1 MVPSDFDTT
10 KCRFTDGIF
19 GMRLFTFQTLTNSQS
34 MRIITLFGI
43 FFLNTLLFGQD
54 TLRALFIGNSYMGV
68 NNLPS
73 MVSDLSASL
82 GDNLIF
88 DSNTPGGQTFQ
99 NHALNPINYQK
110 MAAQE
115 WDYII
120 LQGQSQEPSFPF
132 DQVNSQTLPYA
143 VQLADSAKAIQPC
156 SQVNYFMTWG
166 RQNGDPQWDSINTF
180 DKMNGRL
187 REAYLRIADSAN
199 AAVSPVGVAWKYVRD
214 NYPNINLY
222 QQDGSH
228 PSLEGSYLAAC
239 VFYTSMFH
247 KSSVGS
253 PYNPGIDHAD
263 ALLIQQI
270 ASAIV
275 LDSLSTWKLIHK
287 DSTLQANASYSSI
300 PGASLLSFSAT
311 ANEAANFTWYFPD
324 GTIETGPIIGF
335 EYNLSSYQVM
345 LIAEGLCDTDT
356 VLVNVNSS
364 NAGLSALGNF
374 QWKWINPLQ
383 IEIYSLSLGEIQ
395 AIDLLGKVLS
405 NDREAIQNGIRIT
418 FAANTSF
425 LRVVTQNESTIIRI
439 PYLIN

>member
-1 MVPSDFDTT
+1 
-10 KCRFTDGIF
+10 
-19 GMRLFTFQTLTNSQS
+19 MRLFILSVS
-34 MRIITLFGI
+34 
-43 FFLNTLLFGQD
+43 LLLSNLVLAQD

-73 MVSDLSASL
+73 MVSDLSTSL
-82 GDNLIF
+82 GDVLII

-99 NHALNPINYQK
+99 NHAANPINYQK
-110 MAAQE
+110 MAAQN

-120 LQGQSQEPSFPF
+120 LQGQSQEPSFPYA
-132 DQVNSQTLPYA
+132 QVNSQTLPYA

-180 DKMNGRL
+180 DKMNTRL
-187 REAYLRIADSAN
+187 RDAYLRIADSAN

-214 NYPNINLY
+214 NYPVINLY

-228 PSLEGSYLAAC
+228 PSLTGSYLAAC
-239 VFYTSMFH
+239 VFYTSLFH

-253 PYNPGIDHAD
+253 AYNPGIDHAD

-270 ASAIV
+270 ASAVV
-275 LDSLSTWKLIHK
+275 LDSLSTWKLIHS

-324 GTIETGPIIGF
+324 GSIETGPIIGF

-345 LIAEGLCDTDT
+345 LVAEGECDTDT
-356 VLVNVNSS
+356 VLLNVNSS
-364 NAGLSALGNF
+364 KAALTANAAFLWQMIGPNS
-374 QWKWINPLQ
+374 
-383 IEIYSLSLGEIQ
+383 IEIRGEKNLAVAAFDVLGRKCPIEIENNGVNSL
-395 AIDLLGKVLS
+395 LS
-405 NDREAIQNGIRIT
+405 FSNNAAFIKIETTNG
-418 FAANTSF
+418 
-425 LRVVTQNESTIIRI
+425 STIIRVPI
-439 PYLIN
+439 FLH

>member
-1 MVPSDFDTT
+1 
-10 KCRFTDGIF
+10 
-19 GMRLFTFQTLTNSQS
+19 MRLFILSIS
-34 MRIITLFGI
+34 
-43 FFLNTLLFGQD
+43 LLLSNLLLAQD

-73 MVSDLSASL
+73 MVSDLSTSL
-82 GDNLIF
+82 GDVLII

-99 NHALNPINYQK
+99 NHAANPINYQK
-110 MAAQE
+110 MAAQP

-187 REAYLRIADSAN
+187 RDAYLRIADSAN

-214 NYPNINLY
+214 NYPVINLY

-228 PSLEGSYLAAC
+228 PSLTGSYLAAC
-239 VFYTSMFH
+239 VFYTSLFH
-247 KSSVGS
+247 KSSFGS
-253 PYNPGIDHAD
+253 AYNPGIDHAD

-275 LDSLSTWKLIHK
+275 LDSLSTWKLIHS

-300 PGASLLSFSAT
+300 PGASLLSFTAT

-324 GTIETGPIIGF
+324 GSIETGPIIGF

-345 LIAEGLCDTDT
+345 LVAEGLCDTDT
-356 VLVNVNSS
+356 VLIAVNNANAGLTATAPFQWKMTGPNTIEIGEEKIIAAEAFDVLGRKCPLEIENKGSTSLISFSS
-364 NAGLSALGNF
+364 NASF
-374 QWKWINPLQ
+374 IK
-383 IEIYSLSLGEIQ
+383 IETT
-395 AIDLLGKVLS
+395 
-405 NDREAIQNGIRIT
+405 NGT
-418 FAANTSF
+418 
-425 LRVVTQNESTIIRI
+425 TIIRV
-439 PYLIN
+439 PFFLN

>member
-1 MVPSDFDTT
+1 
-10 KCRFTDGIF
+10 
-19 GMRLFTFQTLTNSQS
+19 MRLFILSIS
-34 MRIITLFGI
+34 
-43 FFLNTLLFGQD
+43 LLLSNLLLAQD

-73 MVSDLSASL
+73 MVSDLSTSL
-82 GDNLIF
+82 GDVLII

-99 NHALNPINYQK
+99 NHAANPINYQK
-110 MAAQE
+110 MAAQP

-187 REAYLRIADSAN
+187 RDAYLRIADSAN

-214 NYPNINLY
+214 NYPVINLY

-228 PSLEGSYLAAC
+228 PSLTGSYLAAC
-239 VFYTSMFH
+239 VFYTSLFH
-247 KSSVGS
+247 KSSIGS
-253 PYNPGIDHAD
+253 AYNPGIDHAD

-275 LDSLSTWKLIHK
+275 LDSLSTWKLIHS

-300 PGASLLSFSAT
+300 PGASLLSFTAT

-324 GTIETGPIIGF
+324 GSIETGPIIGF

-345 LIAEGLCDTDT
+345 LVAEGLCDTDT
-356 VLVNVNSS
+356 VLIAVNNANAGLTATAPFQWKMTGPNTIEIGEEKIIAAEAFDVLGRKCPLEIENKGSTSLISFSS
-364 NAGLSALGNF
+364 NASF
-374 QWKWINPLQ
+374 IK
-383 IEIYSLSLGEIQ
+383 IET
-395 AIDLLGKVLS
+395 A
-405 NDREAIQNGIRIT
+405 NGT
-418 FAANTSF
+418 
-425 LRVVTQNESTIIRI
+425 TIIRV
-439 PYLIN
+439 PFFLN

>member
-1 MVPSDFDTT
+1 
-10 KCRFTDGIF
+10 
-19 GMRLFTFQTLTNSQS
+19 
-34 MRIITLFGI
+34 MRIIILSVSFM
-43 FFLNTLLFGQD
+43 LSNLLLAQD

-68 NNLPS
+68 NNLPQ
-73 MVSDLSASL
+73 MVQDLSNSL
-82 GDNLIF
+82 GDVLIY

-99 NHALNPINYQK
+99 MQAANPVNYQK

-180 DKMNGRL
+180 DKMNTRL
-187 REAYLRIADSAN
+187 RDAYLRIADSAN

-214 NYPNINLY
+214 NYPVINLY

-228 PSLEGSYLAAC
+228 PSLTGSYLAAC
-239 VFYTSMFH
+239 VFYSSLYH
-247 KSSVGS
+247 KPSTGS
-253 PYNPGIDHAD
+253 TYNPGIDLAD
-263 ALLIQQI
+263 ALLMQQI
-270 ASAIV
+270 ASSIV
-275 LDSLSTWKLIHK
+275 LDSLSTWKLIHS

-311 ANEAANFTWYFPD
+311 ANQDANFTWYFPD
-324 GTIETGPIIGF
+324 MTIETGPIIGF
-335 EYNLSSYQVM
+335 EYNLSTYQVM

-356 VLVNVNSS
+356 VLIEVNHSG
-364 NAGLSALGNF
+364 AGLSNPSQV
-374 QWKWINPLQ
+374 QWKLTGPQQ
-383 IEIYSLSLGEIQ
+383 IELFGTCFGEIV
-395 AIDLLGKVLS
+395 AYDVVGKTQ
-405 NDREAIQNGIRIT
+405 NIIREEMASGCRIT
-418 FAANTSF
+418 FPANTAFFSVQTPTATTT
-425 LRVVTQNESTIIRI
+425 LRI
-439 PYLIN
+439 PYLLN

>member
-1 MVPSDFDTT
+1 
-10 KCRFTDGIF
+10 
-19 GMRLFTFQTLTNSQS
+19 
-34 MRIITLFGI
+34 MRILILSVSFM
-43 FFLNTLLFGQD
+43 LSNLLLAQD

-68 NNLPS
+68 NNLPQ
-73 MVSDLSASL
+73 MVQDLSNSL
-82 GDNLIF
+82 GDVLIY

-99 NHALNPINYQK
+99 MQAANPVNYQK

-180 DKMNGRL
+180 DKMNTRL
-187 REAYLRIADSAN
+187 RDAYLRIADSAD

-214 NYPNINLY
+214 NYPVINLY

-228 PSLEGSYLAAC
+228 PSLTGSYLAAC
-239 VFYTSMFH
+239 VFYSSLYH
-247 KSSVGS
+247 KPSTGS
-253 PYNPGIDHAD
+253 TYNPGIDLAD
-263 ALLIQQI
+263 ALLMQQI
-270 ASAIV
+270 ASSIV
-275 LDSLSTWKLIHK
+275 LDSLSTWKLIHS

-311 ANEAANFTWYFPD
+311 ANQDANFNWYFPD
-324 GTIETGPIIGF
+324 MTIETGPIIGF
-335 EYNLSSYQVM
+335 EYNLSTYQVM

-356 VLVNVNSS
+356 VLIEVNHSG
-364 NAGLSALGNF
+364 AGLSNPSQV
-374 QWKWINPLQ
+374 QWKLTGPQQ
-383 IEIYSLSLGEIQ
+383 IELFGTCFGEIV
-395 AIDLLGKVLS
+395 AYDVVGKTQKII
-405 NDREAIQNGIRIT
+405 REEMASGCRIT
-418 FAANTSF
+418 FPANTAFFSVQTPTATTT
-425 LRVVTQNESTIIRI
+425 LRI
-439 PYLIN
+439 PYLLN

>member
-1 MVPSDFDTT
+1 
-10 KCRFTDGIF
+10 
-19 GMRLFTFQTLTNSQS
+19 
-34 MRIITLFGI
+34 MRIIILSVSFM
-43 FFLNTLLFGQD
+43 LSNLLLAQD

-68 NNLPS
+68 NNLPQ
-73 MVSDLSASL
+73 MVQDLSNSL
-82 GDNLIF
+82 GDVLIY

-99 NHALNPINYQK
+99 MQAANPVNYQK

-180 DKMNGRL
+180 DKMNTRL
-187 REAYLRIADSAN
+187 RDAYLRIADSAN

-214 NYPNINLY
+214 NYPVINLY

-228 PSLEGSYLAAC
+228 PSLTGSYLAAC
-239 VFYTSMFH
+239 VFYSSLYH
-247 KSSVGS
+247 KPSTGS
-253 PYNPGIDHAD
+253 TYNPGIDLAD
-263 ALLIQQI
+263 ALLMQQI
-270 ASAIV
+270 ASSIV
-275 LDSLSTWKLIHK
+275 LDSLSTWKLIHS

-311 ANEAANFTWYFPD
+311 ANQDANFTWYFPD
-324 GTIETGPIIGF
+324 MTIETGPIIGF
-335 EYNLSSYQVM
+335 EYNLSTYQVM

-356 VLVNVNSS
+356 VLIEVNHSG
-364 NAGLSALGNF
+364 AGLSNPSQV
-374 QWKWINPLQ
+374 QWKLTGPQQ
-383 IEIYSLSLGEIQ
+383 IELFGTCFGEIV
-395 AIDLLGKVLS
+395 AYDVVGKTQ
-405 NDREAIQNGIRIT
+405 NIIREEMASGCRIT
-418 FAANTSF
+418 FPANTSF
-425 LRVVTQNESTIIRI
+425 FSVQTPTATTTLRI
-439 PYLIN
+439 PYLLN

>member
-1 MVPSDFDTT
+1 
-10 KCRFTDGIF
+10 
-19 GMRLFTFQTLTNSQS
+19 MRPFILSVS
-34 MRIITLFGI
+34 
-43 FFLNTLLFGQD
+43 LLLSNLLLAQD

-73 MVSDLSASL
+73 MVSNLSASL

-99 NHALNPINYQK
+99 NHVANPINYQK
-110 MAAQE
+110 MAAQS

-132 DQVNSQTLPYA
+132 EQVNSQTLPYA

-187 REAYLRIADSAN
+187 RDAYLRIADSAN

-214 NYPNINLY
+214 NYPVINLY

-228 PSLEGSYLAAC
+228 PSLTGSYLAAC

-253 PYNPGIDHAD
+253 TYNPGIDHAD

-275 LDSLSTWKLIHK
+275 LDSLTTWKLIHS

-300 PGASLLSFSAT
+300 PGASLLSFSAS

-324 GTIETGPIIGF
+324 GSVETGPIIGF

-345 LIAEGLCDTDT
+345 LVAEGECDTDT

-364 NAGLSALGNF
+364 SAALSTSAPF
-374 QWKWINPLQ
+374 QWKMTGSNS
-383 IEIYSLSLGEIQ
+383 IEIVAEKIVAIEAFDVLGRKCPIEIENNGVKSL
-395 AIDLLGKVLS
+395 LS
-405 NDREAIQNGIRIT
+405 FSNNASFIKMETTNGT
-418 FAANTSF
+418 T
-425 LRVVTQNESTIIRI
+425 TIIRI
-439 PYLIN
+439 PFFLN

>member
-1 MVPSDFDTT
+1 
-10 KCRFTDGIF
+10 
-19 GMRLFTFQTLTNSQS
+19 MRLFILSVS
-34 MRIITLFGI
+34 
-43 FFLNTLLFGQD
+43 LLLSNLVLAQD

-73 MVSDLSASL
+73 MVSDLSTSL
-82 GDNLIF
+82 GDVLII

-99 NHALNPINYQK
+99 NHAANPINYQK
-110 MAAQE
+110 MAAQN

-132 DQVNSQTLPYA
+132 GQVNTQTLPYA

-180 DKMNGRL
+180 DKMNTRL
-187 REAYLRIADSAN
+187 RDAYLRIADSAN

-214 NYPNINLY
+214 NYPVINLY

-228 PSLEGSYLAAC
+228 PSLTGSYLAAC
-239 VFYTSMFH
+239 VFYTSLFH

-253 PYNPGIDHAD
+253 AYNPGIDHAD

-270 ASAIV
+270 ASAVV
-275 LDSLSTWKLIHK
+275 LDSLSTWKLIHS

-324 GTIETGPIIGF
+324 GSIETGPIIGF
-335 EYNLSSYQVM
+335 EYNLSSYQV
-345 LIAEGLCDTDT
+345 LLVAEGLCDTDS
-356 VLVNVNSS
+356 VLIEVTNA
-364 NAGLSALGNF
+364 NAGVSATAPF
-374 QWKWINPLQ
+374 QWKMTGPNS
-383 IEIYSLSLGEIQ
+383 IEIRGEKNLAVAAFDVLGRKCPIEIENNGVNSL
-395 AIDLLGKVLS
+395 LS
-405 NDREAIQNGIRIT
+405 FSNNAAFIKIETTNG
-418 FAANTSF
+418 
-425 LRVVTQNESTIIRI
+425 STIIRVPI
-439 PYLIN
+439 FLH

>member
-1 MVPSDFDTT
+1 
-10 KCRFTDGIF
+10 
-19 GMRLFTFQTLTNSQS
+19 MRLFILSVS
-34 MRIITLFGI
+34 
-43 FFLNTLLFGQD
+43 LLLCNLVLAQD

-73 MVSDLSASL
+73 MVSALSASL

-99 NHALNPINYQK
+99 NHAANPVNYQK
-110 MAAQE
+110 MAAQN

-166 RQNGDPQWDSINTF
+166 RQNGDPQWDSISTF
-180 DKMNGRL
+180 DKMNTRL
-187 REAYLRIADSAN
+187 RDAYLRIADSAD
-199 AAVSPVGVAWKYVRD
+199 AAVSPVAVAWKYMRD
-214 NYPNINLY
+214 NYPVINLY

-239 VFYTSMFH
+239 VFYTSLFH
-247 KSSVGS
+247 KSSTGS
-253 PYNPGIDHAD
+253 TYNPGIDHAN

-287 DSTLQANASYSSI
+287 DSTLQANVAYSSI

-324 GTIETGPIIGF
+324 GTVETGPIIGF

-345 LIAEGLCDTDT
+345 LVAEGECDTDT

-364 NAGLSALGNF
+364 SAALSTSAPF
-374 QWKWINPLQ
+374 HWKMTGSNS
-383 IEIYSLSLGEIQ
+383 IEIIAEKILAIEAFDVLGRKCPIEIEMKGGNSL
-395 AIDLLGKVLS
+395 LS
-405 NDREAIQNGIRIT
+405 FSN
-418 FAANTSF
+418 NTSF
-425 LRVVTQNESTIIRI
+425 IKMETTTGTTIIRV
-439 PYLIN
+439 PVFLN

>member
-1 MVPSDFDTT
+1 
-10 KCRFTDGIF
+10 
-19 GMRLFTFQTLTNSQS
+19 MRPFILSVS
-34 MRIITLFGI
+34 
-43 FFLNTLLFGQD
+43 LLLSNLLLAQD

-73 MVSDLSASL
+73 MVSNLSASL

-88 DSNTPGGQTFQ
+88 DSNSPGGQTFQ
-99 NHALNPINYQK
+99 NHVANPINYQK
-110 MAAQE
+110 MAAQS

-132 DQVNSQTLPYA
+132 EQVNSQTLPYA

-187 REAYLRIADSAN
+187 RDAYLRIADSAN
-199 AAVSPVGVAWKYVRD
+199 AAVSPIGVAWKYVRD
-214 NYPNINLY
+214 NYPVINLY
-222 QQDGSH
+222 QQDVSH
-228 PSLEGSYLAAC
+228 QSLTGSYLAAC

-253 PYNPGIDHAD
+253 TYNPGIDHAD

-270 ASAIV
+270 ASSIV
-275 LDSLSTWKLIHK
+275 LDSLTTWKLIHS

-300 PGASLLSFSAT
+300 PGASLLSFSAS

-324 GTIETGPIIGF
+324 GTVETGPIIGF

-345 LIAEGLCDTDT
+345 LVAEGECDTDT
-356 VLVNVNSS
+356 VLLNVNSS
-364 NAGLSALGNF
+364 NAALTATAAL
-374 QWKWINPLQ
+374 QWKMTGPNS
-383 IEIYSLSLGEIQ
+383 IEIEG
-395 AIDLLGKVLS
+395 GKVVAAEAFDVLGRKCPIEIENNGANSLLS
-405 NDREAIQNGIRIT
+405 FSYNA
-418 FAANTSF
+418 SF
-425 LRVVTQNESTIIRI
+425 IKMESTNGTIIIRV
-439 PYLIN
+439 PFFLN